1 MNTIITKNLFWIIN
15 YITLLVS
22 SFFYSYFVNIST
34 KFQNNFVTI
43 GYILILLAVFF
54 VCFSKVKKEAE
65 AAIDIRSYLP
75 FILLMYLGVYLGVYL
90 SGAHESVIW
99 MPDSYRV
106 HLPQSILFMRGDNIL
121 RIPQHVDERFLFFHM
136 ITGVFFLFFGVNI
149 YAGGAVLF
157 IGKIL
162 SAFVIFI
169 LGARI
174 FDKKVGII
182 ALLIYS
188 FMPTV
193 LFHSIV
199 FYKEVYVHL
208 FVALIYYFSYRVL
221 FEYQNKFLLPLL
233 ISLLLLFNERFYLAS
248 FFVIT
253 LFGLLLLSPK
263 IPKKYRI
270 TLLSILSIFGLYI
283 FYLFFYDITH
293 LASWRRSYN
302 GYPDINKKWNTEI
315 PYLLAFI
322 KILFTPFFTFNKFDL
337 YDKFAYLGI
346 WGTFFNQII
355 ISLMLGGLYKRIKK
369 DILLNFLIFF
379 PLFCFLLLFAY
390 VGPAHGRLRDSFLPV
405 ISIYAAYAAFFLF
418 KRKKES

>member
-1 MNTIITKNLFWIIN
+1 MNSLLKKHYFWIIN
-15 YITLLVS
+15 YITLFLS
-22 SFFYSYFVNIST
+22 SLCYSYLTNIST
-34 KFQNNFVTI
+34 KFYNNFITI
-43 GYILILLAVFF
+43 GYILTLLAVFI
-54 VCFSKVKKEAE
+54 VCFNRIKKEPVFN
-65 AAIDIRSYLP
+65 IDIRYYLP
-75 FILLMYLGVYLGVYL
+75 FILLMYLGIYLGVYL
-90 SGAHESVIW
+90 SSAAESVIW

-106 HLPQSILFMRGDNIL
+106 HLPQSILFMKGINIL

-136 ITGVFFLFFGVNI
+136 ISGVFFYLFGANI
-149 YAGGAVLF
+149 FVGGAVLF
-157 IGKIL
+157 LGKIL
-162 SAFVIFI
+162 SAFVIYK
-169 LGARI
+169 LGARV

-208 FVALIYYFSYRVL
+208 FVALIYYFSHRVL
-221 FEYQNKFLLPLL
+221 FKYQNKFLLPLL

-263 IPKKYRI
+263 IPKTYRI
-270 TLLSILSIFGLYI
+270 TLCSILGIFGLYI
-283 FYLFFYDITH
+283 LYLFFEDISH
-293 LASWRRSYN
+293 LDSWRRSYN
-302 GYPDINKKWNTEI
+302 GYSDINKRWNTEI
-315 PYLLAFI
+315 PYPLAFI
-322 KILFTPFFTFNKFDL
+322 KILFTPFFTFNKFSL

-355 ISLMLGGLYKRIKK
+355 IFLMLGGLFKRIKK
-369 DILLNFLIFF
+369 DLLLNLLMFF

-390 VGPAHGRLRDSFLPV
+390 VGPAQGRLRDSFLPV